1 MGLLSIV
8 LGAVRRFLSND
19 HTALTLIYNPQPATY
34 AELFIVPVMDILR
47 MVRLSFVNN
56 AVKRSFIFTLPPLLP
71 WHPAWV
77 EKLHP

>member
-19 HTALTLIYNPQPATY
+19 HTALTLIYNPRPANH

-56 AVKRSFIFTLPPLLP
+56 AVKRSSFFTPPPLVL
-71 WHPAWV
+71 
-77 EKLHP
+77 